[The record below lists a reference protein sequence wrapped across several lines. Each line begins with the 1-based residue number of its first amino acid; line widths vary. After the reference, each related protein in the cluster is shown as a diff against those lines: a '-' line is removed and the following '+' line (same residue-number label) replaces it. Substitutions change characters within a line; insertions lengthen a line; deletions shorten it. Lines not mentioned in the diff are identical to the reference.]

1 MSKIDNLAEEFLV
14 EEEFL
19 SEELNK
25 FYTTQQTYTSQDIN
39 EFCCIKNV
47 DGVDFLSVLQNK
59 EIHMVKFPKKHYI
72 QINQKYAV
80 NKIILHNV
88 PDSVYTFTMDGQN
101 ITTFKKITN
110 FPKLNDYLLDIKNIT
125 FRNGSFDDHIDLT
138 KINIVRISYQKGT
151 FNDDDVIHY
160 SLYGYKYNIL
170 NQTFEKQNT
179 KYKYFIN
186 TIQLFLNNPTKFLTF
201 YAKTIDETKSGNIY
215 LYIEGKMVNNI
226 CVNSGKNL
234 ETVKIN
240 FNNIDNY
247 LKKPT
252 GFEEKYLTEKI
263 ISETLNM
270 SKINSVQVAS
280 SNVDLWYIIIS
291 FLKTY
296 NMYHMNK
303 VYCDWE
309 P

>member
-1 MSKIDNLAEEFLV
+1 MSKIYNLAEEFLV

-19 SEELNK
+19 SEELNT
-25 FYTTQQTYTSQDIN
+25 FYTSQDIN

-59 EIHMVKFPKKHYI
+59 TIYMKELPKKHYI
-72 QINQKYAV
+72 QISQEYVV
-80 NKIILHNV
+80 NKIILHHV

-101 ITTFKKITN
+101 IATFKKITN
-110 FPKLNDYLLDIKNIT
+110 FPKLNDYLLDIKKIQ
-125 FRNGSFDDHIDLT
+125 FRNSLFDDHIDLT
-138 KINIVRISYQKGT
+138 KIDKVRISYQKGT
-151 FNDDDVIHY
+151 FNDNDVIHY

-170 NQTFEKQNT
+170 DQTFEKQNT

-186 TIQLFLNNPTKFLTF
+186 TIQLLLNNPTKFLTF
-201 YAKTIDETKSGNIY
+201 YAETIDKTKSGNIY

-226 CVNSGKNL
+226 CINSEKNL
-234 ETVKIN
+234 ETIKIN
-240 FNNIDNY
+240 FNNIDHY

-252 GFEEKYLTEKI
+252 GLEEKYLTEKI

-270 SKINSVQVAS
+270 SRIQSVQVAS
-280 SNVDLWYIIIS
+280 SNVNLNSVTIS

-296 NMYHMNK
+296 NMYHMNQIF
-303 VYCDWE
+303 CDWG